1 MSCCG
6 GGDND
11 RRQGS
16 DENDYGET
24 IKYDQNFKGPL
35 SKRSCTD
42 VCCLFIFI
50 VFLCCWGFVAQFAIK
65 NGDLDR
71 LLVPTDSSGRKC
83 GVDNGV
89 VNEPYLLFFNLEKC
103 IDPTVPLF
111 GCKTPQVCVRECP
124 TTTFIFD
131 KYQCN
136 PSTFPSI
143 RDKLICQKNENK
155 FDIRDCDDIQNRVDR
170 GSCASWYLPSKP
182 FLKRCISGLPKNE
195 CPRLSKTLLQRYRRS
210 LSLDDT
216 DHPLD
221 QSQRTVSKQSP
232 VLFPNDLTSSS
243 QTAANEPVIT
253 CEIARNVGTQ
263 ILYEKG
269 QYADSML
276 SRFVGNFIMLFSNE
290 KTAQEMGQRIVED
303 LMKIRWAIAAD
314 IFLAMFFCLIVIAV
328 MRWVA
333 RPLVWLSI
341 LGVIVMLGFATY
353 YSFTQYVYFR
363 DRPPTDVNVHT
374 NLSLWIN
381 TLLQKP
387 STWLTLGIVAAIV
400 LIIILLVVL
409 VLRKRILIAIA
420 LVKEGSKVVSS
431 IYSTVFFPIF
441 PWILQII
448 VTAFAV
454 AVGLYLSSIGTPK
467 NQVLR
472 MSEEPNCHCFGNAS
486 HYKDGVTCD
495 PFIFN
500 AFCKAGNA
508 LCEKAACNFKEIE
521 SPRIVPY
528 FQALNVFGFFWGIF
542 FVSALGEMVLAATF
556 ATWYWTFHKKD
567 VPYFTLTV
575 GLGRSIRY
583 HLGTVAFGSL
593 IITICRVIRVILE
606 YIDEK
611 LKKWDNEFTQC
622 VLCCCKCFFWCL
634 ERFLRF
640 LSKNAYIMCAI
651 HGKPFCSSARD
662 AFNLLM
668 RNFLRVVALDKVTEF
683 LFFLTKILITVGMG
697 AVTYVYFTSERYD
710 DKLNYVQVPVVIV
723 MFATYLIASVF
734 FGVYSMCVDTLFLCF
749 LEDCERNDGSEEKPY
764 FMSKQLMKILGKKN
778 IVPRDQYQES

>member
-1 MSCCG
+1 MGCCFSNDNQKSVHPSVNDVSFEQLPMS
-6 GGDND
+6 
-11 RRQGS
+11 
-16 DENDYGET
+16 ET

-182 FLKRCISGLPKNE
+182 FAKLCI
-195 CPRLSKTLLQRYRRS
+195 
-210 LSLDDT
+210 
-216 DHPLD
+216 
-221 QSQRTVSKQSP
+221 
-232 VLFPNDLTSSS
+232 PNDVSLMNNIKSNSPQGNPIKS
-243 QTAANEPVIT
+243 PKVSD
-253 CEIARNVGTQ
+253 
-263 ILYEKG
+263 L
-269 QYADSML
+269 L
-276 SRFVGNFIMLFSNE
+276 SAVENIKFFAEFDG
-290 KTAQEMGQRIVED
+290 MGQRIVED